1 MGSRSKSNLYIS
13 RRNKKTISRRKN
25 KNVGNT
31 KLNQIL
37 ERKNPVMTI
46 GGYTGQKN
54 VFISFSMRNKTQVHF
69 LRAQAKDEKNELK
82 FKDYSAKEKFDS
94 KWKTQMENK
103 MKLCSTTVCMIG
115 EDTHRREAVKWEL
128 KKAHELGHKVIGVII
143 YRDEN
148 HRIPEPLVKNKS
160 TIITWTLGDLMEQ
173 LNTQ

>member
-1 MGSRSKSNLYIS
+1 MGSRSKSSLYIS
-13 RRNKKTISRRKN
+13 ARNKKKLSGRKG
-25 KNVGNT
+25 KNIENI
-31 KLNQIL
+31 KSNQIID
-37 ERKNPVMTI
+37 RKNPVMTI
-46 GGYTGQKN
+46 GGYTGQRN
-54 VFISFSMRNKTQVHF
+54 VFISFSMSDKTQVHF

-115 EDTHRREAVKWEL
+115 EDTHKREAVQWEL
-128 KKAHELGHKVIGVII
+128 NKAYELGHKVIGVKI

-148 HRIPEPLVKNKS
+148 HKIPEPLVKNKA